1 MRRRSLAIT
10 VRSRARTLDR
20 VTFILT
26 SATLWQ
32 RGGCE
37 SVTHW
42 RVCCARVVRGTWR
55 GHAAPGDIVSHKGA
69 LEIVVQDEHGTL
81 VHAIA
86 LVVRGA
92 KHGDHAI
99 MVGVLQYTHTQVLR
113 ERALMYVTTTS
124 SCMLTVA
131 LPGSHQPPSH
141 GLAQ

>member
-10 VRSRARTLDR
+10 VRSRARTLER

-32 RGGCE
+32 RGGDANQSCTG
-37 SVTHW
+37 VC
-42 RVCCARVVRGTWR
+42 VCCARVVRGTWR

-92 KHGDHAI
+92 KHGDHEI
-99 MVGVLQYTHTQVLR
+99 MVGVLQRTHTHTRPHKCCVSVLQ
-113 ERALMYVTTTS
+113 
-124 SCMLTVA
+124 CM
-131 LPGSHQPPSH
+131 
-141 GLAQ
+141 